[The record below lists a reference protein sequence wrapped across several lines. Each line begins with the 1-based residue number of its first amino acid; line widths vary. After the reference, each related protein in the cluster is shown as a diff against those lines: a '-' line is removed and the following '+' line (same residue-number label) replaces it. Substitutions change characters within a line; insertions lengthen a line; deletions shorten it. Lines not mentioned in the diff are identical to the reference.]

1 MDLQTGETV
10 SAYLREAAA
19 EIDAFLARSIE
30 SPEAAPAVLH
40 QAERYA
46 LLAPGKRLRG
56 ATVVACAEMLRGQR
70 AAAMPFAAAVEM
82 VHASSLILDDLPS
95 MDDATLR
102 RGQTTLHR
110 VHGEAN
116 AILVAVSFLTRA
128 FELIAGNEAV
138 SPVSRREATLRL
150 ARAVG
155 HDGLIG
161 GQVADLE
168 ATGSRLDLSELEYI
182 HAHKTGALFMVSA
195 ELGAIVARA
204 RRSEMEA
211 VQAFAKNLGL
221 AFQITD
227 DLLDATGDPETIG
240 KDAGK
245 DRDKT
250 TFVDVCGAD
259 GARRLVDELIDTA
272 VASLER
278 FGGRAGRLLELAEV
292 VRRRDR

>member
-1 MDLQTGETV
+1 MDLQTGGAL
-10 SAYLREAAA
+10 SAYLREVAA
-19 EIDAFLARSIE
+19 EINAFLERSIE
-30 SPEAAPAVLH
+30 PLQATPAVLH

-56 ATVVACAEMLRGQR
+56 VTVLAVAEMLRGER
-70 AAAMPFAAAVEM
+70 ATALPFAAAVEM

-128 FELIAGNEAV
+128 FELLAGNEAIASAV
-138 SPVSRREATLRL
+138 REEAALRL

-168 ATGSRLDLSELEYI
+168 ATGSRLDLGELEYV
-182 HAHKTGALFMVSA
+182 HAHKTGALFMVAA
-195 ELGAIVARA
+195 ELGALVARA

-211 VQAFAKNLGL
+211 VQAYAKNLGL

-227 DLLDATGDPETIG
+227 DLLDAGGDPATIG
-240 KDAGK
+240 KDVDK

-250 TFVDVCGAD
+250 TFVDVCGRA
-259 GARRLVDELIDTA
+259 GAQRLVDELIDTA
-272 VASLER
+272 AASLAR
-278 FGGRAGRLLELAEV
+278 FGTAGGRLRELAEM
-292 VRRRDR
+292 VRHRDR

>member
-1 MDLQTGETV
+1 MPAPQSDELTRYLDAGRRLVDDALERAVPALGTRPTV
-10 SAYLREAAA
+10 LNEA
-19 EIDAFLARSIE
+19 
-30 SPEAAPAVLH
+30 V
-40 QAERYA
+40 RYT

-56 ATVVACAEMLRGQR
+56 ILVLAATDLLKGNPTEALPAAC
-70 AAAMPFAAAVEM
+70 AVEM

-128 FELIAGNEAV
+128 FELLAANEAV
-138 SPVSRREATLRL
+138 THEARSEAALRL

-168 ATGSRLDLSELEYI
+168 ATGTRLELGELEYI
-182 HAHKTGALFMVSA
+182 HAHKTGALFMASA

-204 RRSEMEA
+204 RGPKMEA
-211 VQAFAKNLGL
+211 IQAYAKNLGL

-227 DLLDATGDPETIG
+227 DLLDASGDPEKIG

-250 TFVDVCGAD
+250 TFVDVCGTA
-259 GARRLVDELIDTA
+259 GAHRLVDELIAAATESLDGFG
-272 VASLER
+272 AS
-278 FGGRAGRLLELAEV
+278 AGRLREVAEM
-292 VRRRDR
+292 VRGRDR

>member
-1 MDLQTGETV
+1 MDLQTGGAL
-10 SAYLREAAA
+10 SAYLREVAA
-19 EIDAFLARSIE
+19 EINAFLERSIE
-30 SPEAAPAVLH
+30 PLQATPAVLH

-56 ATVVACAEMLRGQR
+56 VTVLAVAEMLRGER
-70 AAAMPFAAAVEM
+70 ATALPFAAAVEM

-128 FELIAGNEAV
+128 FELLAGNEAIASAV
-138 SPVSRREATLRL
+138 REEAALRL

-168 ATGSRLDLSELEYI
+168 ATGSRLDLGELEYV
-182 HAHKTGALFMVSA
+182 HAHKTGALFMVAA
-195 ELGAIVARA
+195 ELGALVARA
-204 RRSEMEA
+204 RRSEMGA
-211 VQAFAKNLGL
+211 VQTYAKNLGL

-227 DLLDATGDPETIG
+227 DLLDASGDPATIG

-245 DRDKT
+245 DRNKT
-250 TFVDVCGAD
+250 TFVDVCGSA
-259 GARRLVDELIDTA
+259 GAQRLVDELIDTA
-272 VASLER
+272 AASLAR
-278 FGGRAGRLLELAEV
+278 FGTAGGRLRELAEM
-292 VRRRDR
+292 VRHRDR

>member
-1 MDLQTGETV
+1 MERHVGATLKT
-10 SAYLREAAA
+10 YLRQAAA
-19 EIDAFLARSIE
+19 AIDTYLERAIE
-30 SPEAAPAVLH
+30 PLEATPAVLH

-56 ATVVACAEMLRGQR
+56 VTVLACAEMFRGDR
-70 AAAMPFAAAVEM
+70 ATAMPFAAAVEL

-110 VHGEAN
+110 AHGESN

-128 FELIAGNEAV
+128 FELLAGNEAV
-138 SPVSRREATLRL
+138 APAARNEAALRL
-150 ARAVG
+150 SRAVG

-161 GQVADLE
+161 GQVADLV
-168 ATGSRLDLSELEYI
+168 ATGSRLDLGKLEYI
-182 HAHKTGALFMVSA
+182 HAHKTGALFIVSA
-195 ELGAIVARA
+195 ELGSIVARA
-204 RRSEMEA
+204 RRSEMQA
-211 VQAFAKNLGL
+211 VQVYAKNLGL

-227 DLLDATGDPETIG
+227 DLLDASGDPAVMG

-250 TFVDVCGAD
+250 TFVDVCGVA
-259 GARRLVDELIDTA
+259 GAHRLVDELIDSAVGSLTA
-272 VASLER
+272 
-278 FGGRAGRLLELAEV
+278 FGARGARLCELAEM